1 MKVLVVDD
9 ESSTLILVKA
19 ALKQRD
25 HQATI
30 YESAREALA
39 NERLADYDCILSDYF
54 MPNMSGSQFLA
65 AAKREAPDVP
75 FVFLSGNDDLENAVD
90 LVTKGAADYIRKP
103 IIAETLLFRVEKAV
117 DAVRQARLI
126 ERIERERELLELENR
141 KLVNWRNLYASKD
154 ARQTEQM
161 IRLLSRTINQ
171 AGGFMWIDLLEG
183 GLEKLEDGTYKI
195 PPDLVDMILSSGKSQ
210 KQIFDYITFV
220 GNIDEVEINQQRF
233 SSAELEERVRGYAQ
247 GELGKLATK
256 HGRRV
261 RVLEGAGVPSGV
273 VELDPAYLEEIL
285 WELTVNAIKYSPQ
298 GTPIYFFVEEERDT
312 STPAVAIS
320 VRNYTKDVTSKGSQ
334 GEALH
339 GIPYDYSELVFDL
352 FFTIEGF
359 PVYLDEEKWSDGTGL
374 YLSRRLVRRQQ
385 GWIRNASGVDYSRG
399 EPRPFV
405 TFRIS
410 FPLREE

>member
-9 ESSTLILVKA
+9 ERSTLLLVKA
-19 ALKQRD
+19 ALQKRD
-25 HQATI
+25 HDAAT
-30 YESAREALA
+30 YECARDALQQ
-39 NERLADYDCILSDYF
+39 ERLADFDCIVSDYF
-54 MPNMSGSQFLA
+54 MPDMSGSQFLVS
-65 AAKREAPDVP
+65 AKREAPEVP

-90 LVTKGAADYIRKP
+90 LLTKGAADYIRKP

-117 DAVRQARLI
+117 ESARQAKLI
-126 ERIERERELLELENR
+126 ERIEQERQLLELENK

-183 GLEKLEDGTYKI
+183 SLEKLEDGSFKI

-220 GNIDEVEINQQRF
+220 GNIDEVEITRERIRSSEFEERF
-233 SSAELEERVRGYAQ
+233 FSYVHEELEA
-247 GELGKLATK
+247 LAK
-256 HGRRV
+256 NHGRTTRI
-261 RVLEGAGVPSGV
+261 LEGAGVPSGII
-273 VELDPAYLEEIL
+273 EADENYLRQIL
-285 WELTVNAIKYSPQ
+285 WELTVNAIKYSPE
-298 GTPIYFFVEEERDT
+298 GSPIYYFVEEERDT
-312 STPAVAIS
+312 AARALAIS
-320 VRNYTKDVTSKGSQ
+320 VRNYTKDATTKDSSGNT
-334 GEALH
+334 LH

-359 PVYLDEEKWSDGTGL
+359 PIYLDEEEWSDGTGL
-374 YLSRRLVRRQQ
+374 YLARRLIRRQG

-399 EPRPFV
+399 ESRPFV

>member
-19 ALKQRD
+19 ALKQRG
-25 HQATI
+25 HHAAT
-30 YESAREALA
+30 YESARDALQ
-39 NERLADYDCILSDYF
+39 NERLAEYDCILSDYF
-54 MPNMSGSQFLA
+54 MPEMSGSQFLV
-65 AAKREAPDVP
+65 AAKREAPEVP

-90 LVTKGAADYIRKP
+90 LLTKGAADYIRKP

-117 DAVRQARLI
+117 EAARQAKLI

-183 GLEKLEDGTYKI
+183 GLEKLEDGSFKI

-220 GNIDEVEINQQRF
+220 GNIDEVELSQERITAQELERRLHGLAQGRL
-233 SSAELEERVRGYAQ
+233 AELAR
-247 GELGKLATK
+247 K
-256 HGRRV
+256 HGRSV
-261 RVLEGAGVPSGV
+261 RILEGAGVPSGS
-273 VELDPAYLEEIL
+273 VEIDPHYLDDVL
-285 WELTVNAIKYSPQ
+285 WELTVNAIKYSPE
-298 GTPIYFFVEEERDT
+298 GTPIFFFLEEERDT
-312 STPAVAIS
+312 AAPALAIS
-320 VRNYTKDVTSKGSQ
+320 VRNYTKDVTTKSSQ
-334 GEALH
+334 GEVLH

-359 PVYLDEEKWSDGTGL
+359 PVYLEEERWSDGTGL
-374 YLSRRLVRRQQ
+374 YLARRLIRRQK

-399 EPRPFV
+399 EHRPFV

>member
-54 MPNMSGSQFLA
+54 MPDMSGSQFLA

-117 DAVRQARLI
+117 DAVRQAKLI

-320 VRNYTKDVTSKGSQ
+320 VRNYTKDITSKGSQ

>member
-1 MKVLVVDD
+1 
-9 ESSTLILVKA
+9 
-19 ALKQRD
+19 
-25 HQATI
+25 
-30 YESAREALA
+30 
-39 NERLADYDCILSDYF
+39 
-54 MPNMSGSQFLA
+54 
-65 AAKREAPDVP
+65 
-75 FVFLSGNDDLENAVD
+75 
-90 LVTKGAADYIRKP
+90 
-103 IIAETLLFRVEKAV
+103 
-117 DAVRQARLI
+117 
-126 ERIERERELLELENR
+126 
-141 KLVNWRNLYASKD
+141 
-154 ARQTEQM
+154 M

-195 PPDLVDMILSSGKSQ
+195 PPDLGDMILSSGKSQ

-233 SSAELEERVRGYAQ
+233 SSAELEERVRGYAR

>member
-9 ESSTLILVKA
+9 ERSTLLLVKA
-19 ALKQRD
+19 ALEKRD
-25 HQATI
+25 HEATI
-30 YESAREALA
+30 YESARDALRQ
-39 NERLADYDCILSDYF
+39 ERLADFDCILSDYF
-54 MPNMSGSQFLA
+54 MPEMSGSQFLA
-65 AAKREAPDVP
+65 AAQREAPEVP

-90 LVTKGAADYIRKP
+90 LLTKGAADYIRKP

-117 DAVRQARLI
+117 EAARLAKLI
-126 ERIERERELLELENR
+126 ERIEQERQLLELENK

-183 GLEKLEDGTYKI
+183 SLEKLEDGNFRVPTE
-195 PPDLVDMILSSGKSQ
+195 LVDMILSSGKSQ

-220 GNIDEVEINQQRF
+220 GSIDEVEIAQERLR
-233 SSAELEERVRGYAQ
+233 SSAVEERFFSYVNE
-247 GELGKLATK
+247 ELSTLAKK
-256 HGRRV
+256 HGRAIRI
-261 RVLEGAGVPSGV
+261 LEGAGLPSGF
-273 VELDPAYLEEIL
+273 VEADENYLREIL
-285 WELTVNAIKYSPQ
+285 WELTVNAIKYSPE
-298 GTPIYFFVEEERDT
+298 GSTIYFFLEEERD
-312 STPAVAIS
+312 SSSPALAIS
-320 VRNYTKDVTSKGSQ
+320 VRNYTKDVSTKDSSGKT
-334 GEALH
+334 LH

-352 FFTIEGF
+352 FFTIESF

-374 YLSRRLVRRQQ
+374 YLARRLIRRQG

-399 EPRPFV
+399 ESRPFV